1 MRFVASRWRF
11 QGLVAKV
18 PPSQSNS
25 RITQPEG
32 AIMNIRKNFE
42 ALFLAVAALGL
53 VVSFA
58 TANERPVEIAETT
71 VPAIDMASIQTVIV
85 SAPRLAVR

>member
-1 MRFVASRWRF
+1 
-11 QGLVAKV
+11 
-18 PPSQSNS
+18 
-25 RITQPEG
+25 
-32 AIMNIRKNFE
+32 MNIRKNFE

-53 VVSFA
+53 AVSFA
-58 TANERPVEIAETT
+58 TANERPVEIAESS